1 MIRTYLSNDY
11 IKRTIRP
18 LYTWTQATPKPVFL
32 DPNWTRSVPIWPG
45 MGFVRTVGD
54 LVTLAGSNNY
64 QLNNAYGTA
73 TDGSAGTWGTA
84 AGASSSN
91 GSYNTSTTVLGAP
104 PVYGLGAL
112 YVGGDGIDELLYT
125 GINAFAVWVMGPD
138 AEFEILAPAFD
149 PTSTWNDP
157 ASVSSKGMYG
167 GGSTLV
173 GVALQGAS
181 GGTVPGSS
189 QLGTGTLQ
197 GQLVPWSA
205 SQSISAPVARL
216 LKVNSSTKITIGGL
230 SPYDVNQLLGGTATI
245 TAGTVGVN

>member
-18 LYTWTQATPKPVFL
+18 TLTWTQATPKPCFL

-45 MGFVRTVGD
+45 MGFVRTGGD
-54 LVTLAGSNNY
+54 LVTLAGANNA
-64 QLNNAYGTA
+64 QMNNAYSSVTNGTA
-73 TDGSAGTWGTA
+73 GMYGTAGT
-84 AGASSSN
+84 SSN
-91 GSYNTSTTVLGAP
+91 GSYVSTSEYGTP
-104 PVYGLGAL
+104 PIYGLGAL
-112 YVGGDGIDELLYT
+112 YVGGDGIDELLYA
-125 GINAFAVWVMGPD
+125 GINAFAVWVLGPD

-157 ASVSSKGMYG
+157 PVVSGAGYYG
-167 GGSTLV
+167 AGSALI
-173 GVALQGAS
+173 GVALQNAS
-181 GGTVPGSS
+181 GAQGSA

-197 GQLVPWSA
+197 GQLVPWSV

-230 SPYDVNQLLGGTATI
+230 SPFDINAVVAAASATLTSGA
-245 TAGTVGVN
+245 TAGTIAVG